1 MYFLY
6 ESLMNLRSVVYIKR
20 PKINILGVK
29 YFHIVLEHN
38 LEQNKTNY
46 DKAKS
51 DASLYHM
58 NQWYNNTEEMD
69 SDLSSW

>member
-1 MYFLY
+1 
-6 ESLMNLRSVVYIKR
+6 MNER
-20 PKINILGVK
+20 PKINILGAK

-58 NQWYNNTEEMD
+58 NSNTEEI
-69 SDLSSW
+69 